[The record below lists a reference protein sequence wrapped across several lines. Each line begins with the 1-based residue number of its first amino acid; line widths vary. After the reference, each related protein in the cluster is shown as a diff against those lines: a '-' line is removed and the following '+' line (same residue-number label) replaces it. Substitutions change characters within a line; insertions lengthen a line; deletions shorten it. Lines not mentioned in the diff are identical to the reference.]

1 MHNPIQLE
9 ARFALKLSADV
20 ELLGRRLRATK
31 KNFLAEG
38 DFKNR

>member
-31 KNFLAEG
+31 KTLVGG